1 MSLFVVSCL
10 VAVYISFLCSLAEAV
25 LLTLN
30 PVKLKTLSDSG
41 ASFATSWLD
50 LKKHLPRTITAIL
63 VLNTIAH
70 TGGATVAG
78 SAFDELY
85 GDEWIWLFSVLFTI
99 VILFGTEILPK
110 IIGVNYSYELAPYI
124 SGTLRVMTRVLKP
137 VLWVSDL
144 LGKALTNKNE
154 HSQIN
159 RQDFDSLIQMASS
172 QKLIGVLQGDIML
185 RSSKMNVRAI
195 EEIMLPLNKVD
206 MFSNDLTVN
215 QVIEIA
221 RKSLH
226 TRYPVFAH
234 ESAEKLVGYL
244 NIKEL
249 ALLDPG
255 SKGNSIA
262 NYLRPLLFIPANTT
276 LDKIIKE
283 MILKKRHLAI
293 IQDEQKK
300 PVGMVTL
307 EDILEELVGEIEDEF
322 DSQVTM
328 SVR

>member
-1 MSLFVVSCL
+1 MSLFIVSCL
-10 VAVYISFLCSLAEAV
+10 IAVFISFLCSLAEAV

-50 LKKHLPRTITAIL
+50 LKKHLPRTISAIL

-70 TGGATVAG
+70 TGGATIAG

-85 GDEWIWLFSVLFTI
+85 GDEWIWLFSILFTI

-124 SGTLRVMTRVLKP
+124 SGTLKVLTRILKP
-137 VLWVSDL
+137 ILWVSDL
-144 LGKALTNKNE
+144 LGKALSNSKE

-159 RQDFDSLIQMASS
+159 RQDFNSLIQMASS
-172 QKLIGVLQGDIML
+172 QKLIGTLQGDIML
-185 RSSKMNVRAI
+185 RSSEMNVRTI
-195 EEIMLPLNKVD
+195 QEIMLPLNKVD
-206 MFSNDLTVN
+206 VFSDDLNVD
-215 QVIEIA
+215 QMIDLA

-226 TRYPVFAH
+226 TRYPVHAVDNPNN
-234 ESAEKLVGYL
+234 LVGYV

-249 ALLDPG
+249 ALMAP
-255 SKGNSIA
+255 KINRNSIA
-262 NYLRPLLFIPANTT
+262 DYLRPLLFISSTAP

-293 IQDEQKK
+293 IENEQNK
-300 PVGMVTL
+300 PIGMVTL
-307 EDILEELVGEIEDEF
+307 EDILEELVGEIDDEF
-322 DSQVTM
+322 DF
-328 SVR
+328 